1 MDRRREGLP
10 HNLKEGP
17 KPKYVKLVMLTTV
30 QSNPI
35 QSVRHNKINPIIRY
49 HYYQHVGEILSILFK
64 LINKQKQIIPSHV
77 TV

>member
-35 QSVRHNKINPIIRY
+35 QSNPLDTTRSIQSHDT
-49 HYYQHVGEILSILFK
+49 HYYQHVGEILSTSIL
-64 LINKQKQIIPSHV
+64 LN
-77 TV
+77 

>member
-35 QSVRHNKINPIIRY
+35 QSNPLDTTR
-49 HYYQHVGEILSILFK
+49 SIQSYDTTTTSTLEKFY
-64 LINKQKQIIPSHV
+64 LYFLN
-77 TV
+77 